1 MGVVVRWSFGAG
13 VFLCVHGRRAGV
25 RVDEREWAG
34 AAAAIDGAVRR
45 VRTDNC
51 GASFASFEAS
61 YYKTSADDGHFSLAF
76 WGASLKLSLIHI

>member
-34 AAAAIDGAVRR
+34 AAAAAAAAIDGAVRR

-51 GASFASFEAS
+51 GARV
-61 YYKTSADDGHFSLAF
+61 LR
-76 WGASLKLSLIHI
+76 LSRRLIIKRALTTGIFLLPFGEQV

>member
-1 MGVVVRWSFGAG
+1 M
-13 VFLCVHGRRAGV
+13 

-61 YYKTSADDGHFSLAF
+61 YYKRNRGDRAFSSRTSYL
-76 WGASLKLSLIHI
+76 LKKFEDSAKRSSVLRH

>member
-61 YYKTSADDGHFSLAF
+61 YYKTVATGLFLLPV
-76 WGASLKLSLIHI
+76 GEQV

>member
-61 YYKTSADDGHFSLAF
+61 YYKRNRGDRAFSLAPLAF
-76 WGASLKLSLIHI
+76 